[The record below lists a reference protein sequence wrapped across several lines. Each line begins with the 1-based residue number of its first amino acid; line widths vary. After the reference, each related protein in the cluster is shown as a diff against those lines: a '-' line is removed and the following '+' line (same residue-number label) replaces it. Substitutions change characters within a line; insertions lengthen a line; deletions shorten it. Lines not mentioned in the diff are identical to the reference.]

1 MLSGYFRQT
10 APVKSNEPNLVS
22 LFMIKPFQIS
32 FSNKQSLSG
41 AVIALLLFFFSV
53 AASAQQAKDPLPTL
67 IFEAALLDSAA
78 SLPALTSTSSSAR
91 PLVSDLAIVPDPTAS
106 EFIATQDNAQL
117 RSASL
122 TEYRAAIS
130 NSIDAG
136 NQYSQTL
143 SEQYEALGILLY
155 QEGSFEEAVEA
166 FDKAI
171 HIKKVNLGLFNLD
184 QSRLV
189 DYLIRTQIALGN
201 FVSVDN
207 HKHYLYYL
215 HEKNLAEDD
224 PRLLTAKLDW
234 ADWNIQAFVKG
245 YRDIY
250 IYPIALSDSIDAGRS
265 MSMSNRI
272 QFEIPVNRN
281 PVDNSSISSPGV
293 SSGQTN
299 NQTIPVTINVPML
312 NSNSVATNAAITDYN
327 LRSVP
332 FALSNDIIVNQRL
345 HEAEEIY
352 ESILQQLENNSS
364 SSSNL
369 MQQQDIQYKLANI
382 NYLLKKQ
389 LDPLENIS
397 ERGSIAYNRVNQQYT
412 SDADLLIS
420 RRYVSSKNSL
430 TELVEEIE
438 TSTDNSPVEKANAY
452 IALGDMHLSFER
464 SQRAFQ
470 AYHKAHSL
478 LLAGG
483 YSSAD
488 ADTLLTPMPVIAVP
502 AYGIHNYTRKFFG
515 ISDDVD
521 IPYVGYID
529 VSFSKD
535 RFGNINTINIV
546 SRSLGTTD
554 KIQSA
559 LINHL
564 RSQRFRPLIN
574 NGESIALSDVDLRYH
589 YYY

>member
-1 MLSGYFRQT
+1 VSGYFCQT
-10 APVKSNEPNLVS
+10 AKGETNNHNQIQ
-22 LFMIKPFQIS
+22 LFMIKPTQVP
-32 FSNKQSLSG
+32 FSNKSSLPGS
-41 AVIALLLFFFSV
+41 VIALLVFFFQV
-53 AASAQQAKDPLPTL
+53 QANAQQATDPLPSL
-67 IFEAALLDSAA
+67 IFETAQLNSSTAL
-78 SLPALTSTSSSAR
+78 PSSSAR
-91 PLVSDLAIVPDPTAS
+91 PLENDLPIVPEPAAS
-106 EFIATQDNAQL
+106 EFIETEGNAEL

-130 NSIDAG
+130 SSIDTG
-136 NQYSQTL
+136 NQYSQAL

-189 DYLIRTQIALGN
+189 DYLIRTQIALGD

-215 HEKNLAEDD
+215 QEKNLAKDD

-234 ADWNIQAFVKG
+234 ADWNIEAFVKG

-250 IYPIALSDSIDAGRS
+250 IYPIALTDSIDAGRS
-265 MSMSNRI
+265 MSNRI
-272 QFEIPVNRN
+272 QFNVPVNRD

-293 SSGQTN
+293 SSGETN

-332 FALSNDIIVNQRL
+332 FALSNDVIVNQRL

-352 ESILQQLENNSS
+352 ESILEQLEKNSS
-364 SSSNL
+364 NTL
-369 MQQQDIQYKLANI
+369 IQQQAIQYKLANI
-382 NYLLKKQ
+382 NYLLKKE

-430 TELVEEIE
+430 TNLVEKIE
-438 TSTDNSPVEKANAY
+438 TSAENSSVEKANAY
-452 IALGDMHLSFER
+452 ISLGDMHLSFER

-470 AYHKAHSL
+470 AYSKAYNL
-478 LLAGG
+478 LLADG

-488 ADTLLTPMPVIAVP
+488 ADMFISPTPVIAVP
-502 AYGIHNYTRKFFG
+502 AYGIHNYSRKFFG
-515 ISDDVD
+515 ISEDTE
-521 IPYVGYID
+521 IPYKGYID

-535 RFGNINTINIV
+535 RFGNIKTINIV
-546 SRSLGTTD
+546 GSSQETNA

-559 LINHL
+559 LIDHL
-564 RSQRFRPLIN
+564 RTQRFRPLIN
-574 NGESIALSDVDLRYH
+574 NGESIAQSDLNLRYH